1 MLYSKLI
8 IFLLNF
14 LDYFQQKKIIKLINS
29 KFSKPIIIFD
39 IGGHHGETIK
49 LFLKKMKL
57 RKFIHLKQVQ
67 KIFKYLKE
75 KFQKKT

>member
-39 IGGHHGETIK
+39 IGGHHG
-49 LFLKKMKL
+49 
-57 RKFIHLKQVQ
+57 KQLSY
-67 KIFKYLKE
+67 F
-75 KFQKKT
+75 